1 MLLWYPKVNAQ
12 YHYYSNMTYL
22 KLDGLKL
29 NFNLWVYARN
39 SHLVIS
45 GLQCQLI
52 IQAEFVPCNL
62 CDLSTPLRFWISA
75 YSNLTLSALLFN
87 LILQSLYFNH
97 NSFQV
102 FLIFQLENQ
111 QYISILIT
119 VSDSW
124 NFWCILTAFT
134 CHLKPFQLSGF
145 DLWISVNSKYIEI
158 KFYIV

>member
-1 MLLWYPKVNAQ
+1 MAWSWTLTFELMQK
-12 YHYYSNMTYL
+12 
-22 KLDGLKL
+22 
-29 NFNLWVYARN
+29 N

-75 YSNLTLSALLFN
+75 YSNLPLSALLFN

-97 NSFQV
+97 NGFQV

-111 QYISILIT
+111 QHISILIT
-119 VSDSW
+119 FSDSW
-124 NFWCILTAFT
+124 NFWCILTAFNSRSSAVT
-134 CHLKPFQLSGF
+134 SNPFNCQVLTF
-145 DLWISVNSKYIEI
+145 EYLWIQNILK
-158 KFYIV
+158 